1 MELSEK
7 RKTERG
13 MLDGIKSRFG
23 LGASNGQDADQG
35 RYDSEYDDY
44 GEYGADYDEYA
55 EYGPDYDENADAGG
69 YGSYA
74 QVTTRAANDRA
85 ARSRARG
92 TSMPKLV
99 SYDDVRST
107 TQLPDSLNRDPLPPR
122 HVAAAR
128 RSYRGERTM
137 VDSSLPPSLT
147 PEGAAATAAA
157 ASRKTRSEGL
167 NSLFEPSEGDGAQA
181 SHASHVSRFASD
193 EGSARTA
200 RDSARQASSF
210 AAASQAADRLSS
222 SSAHATQVAHGGF
235 DPHNAYN
242 GVGASSFSSTRSCAV
257 LKPAS
262 YGEVERIAKILKS
275 GDAVIL
281 ALRNTPDTLA
291 KRILDFSFG
300 VSSALEANVE
310 CVADKVF
317 AITRGNALSE
327 TERVNLRNQ
336 GVL

>member
-1 MELSEK
+1 
-7 RKTERG
+7 

-23 LGASNGQDADQG
+23 LGVSGDQGADQG
-35 RYDSEYDDY
+35 RYDNEYDDY
-44 GEYGADYDEYA
+44 GDYGADYDEYA
-55 EYGPDYDENADAGG
+55 EYGPDYDENANAGG

-107 TQLPDSLNRDPLPPR
+107 TQLPDSLSRDPLPPR
-122 HVAAAR
+122 HVTTPR

-181 SHASHVSRFASD
+181 AHGSRFASD
-193 EGSARTA
+193 ELSPRAA
-200 RDSARQASSF
+200 HDAARQASSF

-222 SSAHATQVAHGGF
+222 SAAHASQPVSGSF

-275 GDAVIL
+275 GDAVVL

-317 AITRGNALSE
+317 AITRGDALSE